1 MQHTRHSSSSIVLS
15 NRTANGSKTLDLRQ
29 VMDSGQILVINLSRG
44 RLGQDNATLLGSLL
58 LTSVE
63 QAALSRA
70 DIPEEER
77 RDHALYLD
85 EFQTLTTPSTAIM
98 LSESRKYRLSLTL
111 SHQLTHQLDDDTWHA
126 VLGNCGTLV
135 SFRVGS
141 EDAERLAPAFS
152 KFSGQLKPQDLTN
165 LPNFTAYVRL
175 LLAGTPTNP
184 FSICTLPPPA
194 AQDSRR
200 DIVRRISHRRCG
212 CDAQTSPLQAT

>member
-1 MQHTRHSSSSIVLS
+1 VVSF
-15 NRTANGSKTLDLRQ
+15 
-29 VMDSGQILVINLSRG
+29 
-44 RLGQDNATLLGSLL
+44 
-58 LTSVE
+58 
-63 QAALSRA
+63 QAPN

-126 VLGNCGTLV
+126 VVGNCGTLV

-152 KFSGQLKPQDLTN
+152 KFPGQLKPQDLTN
-165 LPNFTAYVRL
+165 VPNHTAYLRL
-175 LLAGTPTNP
+175 LVGGTPSNP
-184 FSICTLPPPA
+184 FSISTLPPPA
-194 AQDSRR
+194 VDDDRSE
-200 DIVRRISHRRCG
+200 IVRRASLRR
-212 CDAQTSPLQAT
+212 SATTRATNPKS